1 MICLSLSATAHDD
14 STTRWIEYGASLGVY
29 GARYSNVATQLG
41 DHDLVNSAPRDG
53 IHVNIISGSL
63 RGRYDAV
70 YGAVTLQLGDYP
82 RASWMTNTYWLQEA
96 YVGVHLNETMRLE
109 AGSFSSHVGVESMIP
124 SENHSGIISLAG
136 FFDPNYFGGVKYLWD
151 VTPEV
156 EVQANL
162 VTSFNG
168 YEIEN
173 NIPAFTTG
181 ATWQRDSTH
190 AIAAHVFVSRET
202 IEELDHT
209 QLYINLASTMELP
222 GVHLLGEFNYALEL
236 PDGDGVTH
244 GMVSGFIAGYVDLM
258 TGFTAGLRGEFVIDP
273 DGILADDR
281 FAAPLPFQTFSG
293 AGATATVSYEPYPWL
308 MVRGDVRLLTALDSR
323 SFIEINPDKQQRSEV
338 IVSIDVTL

>member
-1 MICLSLSATAHDD
+1 MICLSISATAHDD
-14 STTRWIEYGASLGVY
+14 STTRWIEYGGSLGVY

-82 RASWMTNTYWLQEA
+82 RASWTTNTYWLQEA

-109 AGSFSSHVGVESMIP
+109 AGSFSSHIGVESMIP
-124 SENHSGIISLAG
+124 SENYSGIISLAG
-136 FFDPNYFGGVKYLWD
+136 FFDPNFFGGVKYLWD

-156 EVQANL
+156 EVQADL

-168 YEIEN
+168 YDLRN
-173 NIPAFTTG
+173 DAPAFTTG

-190 AIAAHVFVSRET
+190 VIAAHVFVSRET
-202 IEELDHT
+202 FEQREHT
-209 QLYINLASTMELP
+209 QLYINLSSTMEIP
-222 GVHLLGEFNYALEL
+222 GIHLLGEFNYAVEL
-236 PDGDGVTH
+236 PDGDGVAH
-244 GMVSGFIAGYVDLM
+244 EMVSGFIAGYVDLM

-293 AGATATVSYEPYPWL
+293 AGATATVSYKPYPWL
-308 MVRGDVRLLTALDSR
+308 MVRGDVRLLTVLDNS
-323 SFIEINPDKQQRSEV
+323 SFIEINPDKQQRSEAV
-338 IVSIDVTL
+338 VSIDITL